1 MIRVYNVVDQPSIA
15 LCSWGH
21 MTTILL
27 KMLYI
32 MGYNLKNA
40 YTNAL
45 IFGSISAGVLSVVY

>member
-1 MIRVYNVVDQPSIA
+1 MTKQKARQWA
-15 LCSWGH
+15 LRGWGH
-21 MTTILL
+21 VTKIFL
-27 KMLYI
+27 KILYI